1 MRTTDEVTTYEP
13 DNSLKRGYFRVFRE
27 IFSEIRRNRWLIYQL
42 FKRDF
47 TSLYKQ
53 SFVGILWAF
62 IIPIITVGTFI
73 LLNRSGIFNIGDLN
87 VPYPLYAVLG
97 MAFWQL
103 FSAGLI
109 ASTNALALAGP
120 MITQINF
127 SKKSLVIA
135 STGQAL
141 LSFIIQFAL
150 ALVLFAYYQ
159 VVPSVSILL
168 VPLFIV
174 PLLMLTIGFGLIFSL
189 LNSIIRDVANA
200 LTLAMTFLLFLTPI
214 LYVLPASGAIAAVAL
229 HNPLYYL
236 IAVPRSLILTGAM
249 LNWRAYAISVLL
261 SFAVFVIFLFVF
273 DLTESRVTERV

>member
-1 MRTTDEVTTYEP
+1 MRATNVVTTYEP

-27 IFSEIRRNRWLIYQL
+27 IFSEIRQNRWLIYQL

-73 LLNRSGIFNIGDLN
+73 VLSRSGVFNIGNLN

-103 FSAGLI
+103 FSAGLL
-109 ASTNALALAGP
+109 ASTKALELAGP

-150 ALVLFAYYQ
+150 ALVLFAYYR
-159 VVPSVSILL
+159 VVPSATILL

-189 LNSIIRDVANA
+189 LNSIVRDVANA

-214 LYVLPASGAIAAVAL
+214 LYALPASGAVAAVAL

-249 LNWRAYAISVLL
+249 LDWRAYAISVLL
-261 SFAVFVIFLFVF
+261 SFAVFVVFIFVF
-273 DLTESRVTERV
+273 HLTESRVTERV

>member
-1 MRTTDEVTTYEP
+1 MRATDVVTTYEP
-13 DNSLKRGYFRVFRE
+13 DNSLKNGYFRVFRE
-27 IFSEIRRNRWLIYQL
+27 IFSEIGQNRWLIYQL

-53 SFVGILWAF
+53 SFVGILWAI

-73 LLNRSGIFNIGDLN
+73 VLNRSGIFNIGDLN
-87 VPYPLYAVLG
+87 VPYAIYAVLG

-103 FSAGLI
+103 FSTGLL
-109 ASTNALALAGP
+109 ASTKALELAGP

-141 LSFIIQFAL
+141 LSFIIQFGL
-150 ALVLFAYYQ
+150 ALLLFVYYR
-159 VVPSVSILL
+159 VAPSATILL

-174 PLLMLTIGFGLIFSL
+174 PLLMFTIGFGLIFSL
-189 LNSIIRDVANA
+189 LNSIIRDIGNA
-200 LTLAMTFLLFLTPI
+200 LTLGLTFLLFLTPI
-214 LYVLPASGAIAAVAL
+214 LYALPASGAIAAVAT

-236 IAVPRSLILTGAM
+236 ISVPRSLILTGATSD
-249 LNWRAYAISVLL
+249 WRAYAISVLL
-261 SFAVFVIFLFVF
+261 SFAVLVVFLFVF

>member
-1 MRTTDEVTTYEP
+1 MRATNDVTTYEP
-13 DNSLKRGYFRVFRE
+13 DNSLKKGYFHVFRD

-53 SFVGILWAF
+53 SFVGVLWAI
-62 IIPIITVGTFI
+62 IIPIITVGTFVV
-73 LLNRSGIFNIGDLN
+73 LNQSGIFNIGDLS
-87 VPYPLYAVLG
+87 VPYALYAVLG

-109 ASTNALALAGP
+109 ANTNALALAGP

-141 LSFIIQFAL
+141 LSFIIQFGL
-150 ALVLFAYYQ
+150 ALLLFVYYR
-159 VVPSVSILL
+159 VAPSATILL
-168 VPLFIV
+168 VPLFVV

-189 LNSIIRDVANA
+189 LNGIIRDIANA
-200 LTLAMTFLLFLTPI
+200 LALAMTFLLFLTPI
-214 LYVLPASGAIAAVAL
+214 LYALPVSGAIAAVAT

-236 IAVPRSLILTGAM
+236 ISVPRSLILTGTISD
-249 LNWRAYAISVLL
+249 WRAYAISVLL
-261 SFAVFVIFLFVF
+261 SFAVFFFFLFVF
-273 DLTESRVTERV
+273 DLTESRVAERV

>member
-1 MRTTDEVTTYEP
+1 MTSEAITTYEP
-13 DNSLKRGYFRVFRE
+13 DDSLKKGYSTLFIESVTE
-27 IFSEIRRNRWLIYQL
+27 LMENRWLIFQL

-47 TSLYKQ
+47 TALYRQ
-53 SFVGILWAF
+53 SFIGILWAV
-62 IIPIITVGTFI
+62 ILPIASVATFVM
-73 LLNRSGIFNIGDLN
+73 LRSSGVFNVGDLTL
-87 VPYPLYAVLG
+87 PYAIYAILG

-141 LSFIIQFAL
+141 LSFIIQFGL
-150 ALVLFAYYQ
+150 ALLLFVYYQ
-159 VVPSVSILL
+159 VAPSITIVL

-174 PLLMLTIGFGLIFSL
+174 PLLMLTVGFGLIFSL
-189 LNSIIRDVANA
+189 LNSIIRDIANA
-200 LTLAMTFLLFLTPI
+200 LALAMTFLLFLTPI
-214 LYVLPASGAIAAVAL
+214 LYALPASGAIAVVAT
-229 HNPLYYL
+229 HNPLYFL
-236 IAVPRSLILTGAM
+236 IAVPRSLILTGTTSD
-249 LNWRAYAISVLL
+249 WGAYAISVFL
-261 SFAVFVIFLFVF
+261 SFAVFVVFLFVF